1 LSTSLHKSGIHG
13 TVGQSIPR
21 VVFVC
26 AMIAAVLST
35 AWFVGRETIFRR
47 PPDLAER
54 YRGLVMMARD
64 GQCERFEL
72 DNQTGFMWPK
82 GVEPCDATATVLP
95 PESSGP
101 RDRLH
106 GIIDHFKSR

>member
-1 LSTSLHKSGIHG
+1 MHKSGTHG
-13 TVGQSIPR
+13 TIGQSVPR
-21 VVFVC
+21 VGFVS
-26 AMIAAVLST
+26 AIIVAVLST
-35 AWFVGRETIFRR
+35 AWFVGRETIFPRT
-47 PPDLAER
+47 PDLAER
-54 YRGLVMMARD
+54 YRGLVMFERE

-72 DNQTGFMWPK
+72 DNRTGFLWPK
-82 GVEPCDATATVLP
+82 GVEPCNGVVSALP